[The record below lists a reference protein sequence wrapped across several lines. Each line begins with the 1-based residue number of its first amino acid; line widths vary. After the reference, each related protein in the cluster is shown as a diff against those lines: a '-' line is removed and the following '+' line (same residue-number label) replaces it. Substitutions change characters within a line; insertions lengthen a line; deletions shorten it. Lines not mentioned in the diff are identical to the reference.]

1 MLSCGEWQRRGEREH
16 GLRLDGAKVR
26 RARERLGY
34 SLAAAAKQAGVSE
47 GTVLRADHGE
57 EIRPSTARKIA
68 AGLEVQVADLI
79 REDPE

>member
-1 MLSCGEWQRRGEREH
+1 M
-16 GLRLDGAKVR
+16 RLDGARVR

-34 SLAAAAKQAGVSE
+34 SLAKAAKEAGVSE

-68 AGLEVQVADLI
+68 VGLGVEVADLI
-79 REDPE
+79 REEPE